1 MQCGI
6 RTIRQATKFLQQ
18 NKIGINWKIFGRV
31 ESSGGEDKWDDEN
44 KIREKREFE
53 EKNKE
58 K

>member
-6 RTIRQATKFLQQ
+6 RTIRQATKLLQQ
-18 NKIGINWKIFGRV
+18 NKIGINWKIFDIV
-31 ESSGGEDKWDDEN
+31 ESSGREDKWDDEN